1 MSLVTIGRPEDIDL
15 AVPPLTDGQPSG
27 QTLRQIADGYSQ
39 WVTKDWARACNVEYR
54 AGASGPSVSLIAEAG
69 KVWTTGDPR
78 WPVMMATKGGVGGVI
93 IKEAPSEAEIKAARW
108 AFSAG
113 PWLVRGGKAADIAS
127 EIKRCGFSGLMESS
141 TRERAAIGIR
151 GDGAVV
157 HYADSAMTLYDLA
170 AKMLTLG
177 CRDAINLDG
186 GGSVG
191 VIDPDGRLLIGYS
204 TRQICCALI
213 FKRLMDD
220 APPKDSQPSQPPQP
234 QPKGGE
240 KMIVCIDPGHGGPD
254 PGAVNPILGIR
265 EKDVT
270 LEVSKRLAEYLRRAG
285 VEVIL
290 TREKDTDLAPGLD
303 DEAEMRARA
312 KVANDA
318 KADYLVSVHANSVAD
333 PDANGIEV
341 SHWPG
346 SVRGEALAKAILEAM
361 HIAGGLAKRRVF
373 EQRLL
378 LHTYGNMVTVTVE
391 IGFVSNRVDGMLIG
405 QAAWRDKIALGIAFG
420 ILATRA

>member
-1 MSLVTIGRPEDIDL
+1 LSLVTFSRPEDVDL
-15 AVPPLTDGQPSG
+15 AVPPLEQGKPSG
-27 QTLRQIADGYSQ
+27 MTLRQVADGYSQ
-39 WVTKDWARACNVEYR
+39 WVTRDWVRACNVEYR
-54 AGASGPSVSLIAEAG
+54 AGPSGPSVSLIAEG
-69 KVWTTGDPR
+69 GTVWTTGDPR
-78 WPVMMATKGGVGGVI
+78 WPVMLMTQTGPL
-93 IKEAPSEAEIKAARW
+93 IKESPTEAEVKAARW

-220 APPKDSQPSQPPQP
+220 APPKDSQPSQPL
-234 QPKGGE
+234 PKGGDQ
-240 KMIVCIDPGHGGPD
+240 MIVCIDPGHGGPD
-254 PGAVNPILGIR
+254 PGAVSPSGIQ
-265 EKDVT
+265 EKEVT
-270 LEVSKRLAEYLRRAG
+270 LTVAKRVAEYLRRAG
-285 VEVIL
+285 VKVVL
-290 TREKDTDLAPGLD
+290 TRDKDMDLVAGND
-303 DEAEMRARA
+303 DAAELRARA
-312 KVANDA
+312 QVANNA
-318 KADYLVSVHANSVAD
+318 KADYFLSIHCNAAST
-333 PDANGIEV
+333 PDAEGFEV
-341 SHWPG
+341 YCYPG
-346 SVRGEALAKAILEAM
+346 SIKGAMLATKIAGAYALAS
-361 HIAGGLAKRRVF
+361 GLKRRKVDTANF
-373 EQRLL
+373 QVLRDTAMPAALIELGFLTNKADCALL
-378 LHTYGNMVTVTVE
+378 KE
-391 IGFVSNRVDGMLIG
+391 PAF
-405 QAAWRDKIALGIAFG
+405 QDKIALGIAFG
-420 ILATRA
+420 ILNMRA